1 MTPSDEAEGADGT
14 GASDEGADAARPA
27 GAEWTADVDWTVDA
41 AEATRDVG
49 DAGETM
55 DFVWTT
61 ETDESVDAD
70 ETTDADAGSG
80 NVGPTSTEKVT
91 GADGSKRTG
100 EVTGDD
106 GRTDAV
112 STGDDAAAAV
122 ETLRAR
128 VDVLAAENR
137 RLRERYE
144 RARRRAD
151 LRAAAGL
158 AAVGV
163 VAVAGGLA
171 LPGARTVLFA
181 LGGTGL
187 LAAALV
193 AGLSPTRSVA
203 AEAAA
208 SVYGARARTGP
219 ALVADLGLADERVY
233 LPTGAPGGDDPVRLF
248 VPHHREY
255 VVPDVEPGGP
265 LVVATGDEREAG
277 VALPPTAGAL
287 YRELRSWSPRDAD
300 AATLAEAVGDALGT
314 GFGLVESVRVDV
326 AGGDREGD
334 ATGREGG
341 AASGDGLPPGRAT
354 FAVAG
359 SDLGA
364 VDRFDHPVA
373 SLAGVAL
380 AAGLSTPVA
389 VSVRAAGDD
398 RADFLVTCRWPA
410 GGD

>member
-1 MTPSDEAEGADGT
+1 MTPDEEGAAGPGPAET
-14 GASDEGADAARPA
+14 ATSPGAASGRPTDDDTDDHDEGDTDGHDEGDTDGHDEGDTDGLDEDDTDGHDDPA
-27 GAEWTADVDWTVDA
+27 VHQDDPAVHQDDTGVHDE
-41 AEATRDVG
+41 G
-49 DAGETM
+49 D
-55 DFVWTT
+55 
-61 ETDESVDAD
+61 
-70 ETTDADAGSG
+70 
-80 NVGPTSTEKVT
+80 P
-91 GADGSKRTG
+91 
-100 EVTGDD
+100 
-106 GRTDAV
+106 
-112 STGDDAAAAV
+112 AV
-122 ETLRAR
+122 ENLRAR

-144 RARRRAD
+144 RARRTAD
-151 LRAAAGL
+151 LRTAAGL

-233 LPTGAPGGDDPVRLF
+233 VPTGAPGGDDPVRLF

-255 VVPDVEPGGP
+255 AVPDVEPGGP
-265 LVVATGDEREAG
+265 VVVATGDEREAG

-287 YRELRSWSPRDAD
+287 YRELRSWSPGAPD

-326 AGGDREGD
+326 AVDDREGND
-334 ATGREGG
+334 ADREGRG
-341 AASGDGLPPGRAT
+341 VPGDGPPPGRAT

-359 SDLGA
+359 SDLGP

-410 GGD
+410 GDG